1 MKAAMKSK
9 LLIKYSVYM
18 ENNKHSFSM
27 GLKICIDINQ
37 ISTQCINTMI
47 INWINKTLDS
57 EKSQQLNISQ

>member
-1 MKAAMKSK
+1 
-9 LLIKYSVYM
+9 M
-18 ENNKHSFSM
+18 ENNNNSFSM

-37 ISTQCINTMI
+37 IGTQCINTMI